1 MKLTIRK
8 KRKTVVQSDHPKNT
22 RAIAS
27 SVFCLF
33 EDTITGLVY
42 HCNMVVIYSQRKS
55 RWGFWESMKPEV
67 SDLFRL
73 EMNREV
79 KGFIEP
85 PIIMEFAVNHATFE
99 MDDDYEV
106 RSLVYK
112 FFRDLQRDHF
122 REGTVMG
129 VDGSILFDR
138 AAA

>member
-1 MKLTIRK
+1 
-8 KRKTVVQSDHPKNT
+8 
-22 RAIAS
+22 
-27 SVFCLF
+27 
-33 EDTITGLVY
+33 
-42 HCNMVVIYSQRKS
+42 
-55 RWGFWESMKPEV
+55 MKPEV

-73 EMNREV
+73 ELNREV

-112 FFRDLQRDHF
+112 FFRDLQHDHF
-122 REGTVMG
+122 KEGTVMG

-138 AAA
+138 ATA